1 MMKIFNLI
9 EQPTNI
15 DQFIRTGPAKVV
27 HHQRGGNMGTASID
41 LRAVDRSERRA
52 LLGRSSHAAGPS
64 HEDAEPGE
72 PTATGRSEGG
82 LRGATQPAAAANRSD
97 NGGRLPPED
106 NENATEEMTFYPR
119 NKRNGKRNT
128 RNRKRKVTFAL

>member
-1 MMKIFNLI
+1 
-9 EQPTNI
+9 
-15 DQFIRTGPAKVV
+15 
-27 HHQRGGNMGTASID
+27 MGTASID

-52 LLGRSSHAAGPS
+52 LLGRSSHAAGPA

-82 LRGATQPAAAANRSD
+82 LRGAIRPAAAADRSD

-106 NENATEEMTFYPR
+106 HENATEEKLTFYQR
-119 NKRNGKRNT
+119 NKRNGKRNA
-128 RNRKRKVTFAL
+128 RNRKRRVTFAL